1 MHSTMDGLT
10 VEQLA
15 RELGAELRGD
25 GRRVIRGVQSVD
37 EAGPEDLTFVAGAA
51 NAPRLAATRAG
62 AALVDASVL
71 PVLPNPCP
79 CALLVV
85 DDAQARFIE
94 LLCRF
99 RPPAVV
105 RHRGISPEAFIH
117 PTARLGRDCVVFPG
131 AYIGADV
138 VLGDRCEIHPG
149 AVIEQEC
156 SLGDDVVIF
165 ANAVLYP
172 RVCVGNRVRIHAAA
186 VIGADG
192 FGYRFEDGRYVKI
205 PHVGGVVIRDDV
217 EIGAGTT
224 IDAGMIGP
232 TVIGEGTKID
242 DQVMIAHNCRIGR
255 HNAFASQVGFAGSVT
270 TGDYVRCAGQAGIA
284 DHLHLGRGCTLGP
297 KAGVHKNVPDGA
309 VFHGI
314 PARPQREQL
323 QIVTAGLRLPEM
335 RRAVRELQA
344 QLRALQATVAA
355 LSAQTESSS
364 DPAESTAAALAD
376 GVADAA

>member
-1 MHSTMDGLT
+1 MDGLT

-25 GRRVIRGVQSVD
+25 GQRIVRDVQAI
-37 EAGPEDLTFVAGAA
+37 EQAGPTDLTFVSGTA
-51 NAPRLAATRAG
+51 NAQRLAETRAA

-71 PVLPNPCP
+71 QALPPDCP
-79 CALLVV
+79 CALLIVE
-85 DDAQARFIE
+85 DAQARFIE

-99 RPPAVV
+99 RPPVTL
-105 RHRGISPEAFIH
+105 RHRGVSPEAFVH
-117 PTARLGRDCVVFPG
+117 PTARLGSDCTVFPG
-131 AYIGADV
+131 AYIGARV
-138 VLGDRCEIHPG
+138 VIGDRCEIHPG
-149 AVIEQEC
+149 AVIEDEC
-156 SLGDDVVIF
+156 LLGDDVVIF

-172 RVCVGNRVRIHAAA
+172 RVRVGNRVRIHAGT

-192 FGYRFEDGRYVKI
+192 FGYRFENGRYVKI
-205 PHVGGVVIRDDV
+205 PHVGGVVIEDDV

-224 IDAGMIGP
+224 VDAGMIGP

-270 TGDYVRCAGQAGIA
+270 TGDYVRCAGQAGVA
-284 DHLHLGRGCTLGP
+284 DHLHLGDGCVLGP

-309 VFHGI
+309 VYHGI

-335 RRAVRELQA
+335 RKTIRTLQA
-344 QLRALQATVAA
+344 QVQQLQDALLRLTPIDADPPPSATPHRAMA
-355 LSAQTESSS
+355 RNDASGT
-364 DPAESTAAALAD
+364 
-376 GVADAA
+376 ADAA